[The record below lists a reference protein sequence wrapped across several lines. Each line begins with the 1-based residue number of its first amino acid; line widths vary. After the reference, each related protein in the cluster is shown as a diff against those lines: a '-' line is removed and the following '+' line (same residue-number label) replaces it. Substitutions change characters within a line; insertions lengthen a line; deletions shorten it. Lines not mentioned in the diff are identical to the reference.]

1 MPSPDLVLRGREV
14 VCLDYPTFSVSSTQ
28 PARERVERGADLL
41 ARHRLEVRPF
51 AGFDDELRPRDSAEA
66 YAVQRALHEL
76 LAARGEQ
83 LAGWKIGCTT
93 PTMQAYLDIHE
104 PAAGRIRASTVLH
117 GAGTVPHASLCRPG
131 VECELA
137 VRLAHDLRPGSA
149 PHDRESVGEAIGSVM
164 AAIEIVDDRYADW
177 RALGAPTLTADDFFA
192 AGCVLGREDVPW
204 RDLDLG
210 HVSATM
216 RVNGAEIG
224 AGVGADILGD
234 PLAALVWLSNG
245 PARDSGLPA
254 GSIVML
260 GSLVQTHWVAPG
272 DVVTIEN
279 VPFGSVS
286 LSFI

>member
-1 MPSPDLVLRGREV
+1 MSDR
-14 VCLDYPTFSVSSTQ
+14 
-28 PARERVERGADLL
+28 AERAAELL
-41 ARHRLEVRPF
+41 ARHRLEARPF
-51 AGFDDELRPRDSAEA
+51 AGFPDELRPRDSDEA
-66 YAVQRALHEL
+66 YAVQHALQEL
-76 LAARGEQ
+76 LAARGER

-104 PAAGRIRASTVLH
+104 PAAGRIRASTVLRSS
-117 GAGTVPHASLCRPG
+117 GSVRHASLCRPG

-137 VRLAHDLRPGSA
+137 ALLAHDLRPRA
-149 PHDRESVGEAIGSVM
+149 TPHDRESVQEAIGSM
-164 AAIEIVDDRYADW
+164 LAAIEIVDDRYTDW
-177 RALGAPTLTADDFFA
+177 RALGAPTLTADDFFG
-192 AGCVLGREDVPW
+192 AGCVLGSEDVPW

-210 HVSATM
+210 RVSATM

-245 PARDSGLPA
+245 PARQTGLPA

-260 GSLVQTHWVAPG
+260 GSLVQTHWVDAG

-279 VPFGSVS
+279 EPFGSVS
-286 LSFI
+286 LEFS

>member
-1 MPSPDLVLRGREV
+1 MSDRAER
-14 VCLDYPTFSVSSTQ
+14 
-28 PARERVERGADLL
+28 ARELL
-41 ARHRLEVRPF
+41 ARHRLDVRPF
-51 AGFDDELRPRDSAEA
+51 AGFPDELRPRDSDEA
-66 YAVQRALHEL
+66 YAVQRALHEVF
-76 LAARGEQ
+76 GEV

-104 PAAGRIRASTVLH
+104 PAAGRIRASTVLQ
-117 GAGTVPHASLCRPG
+117 GPGSVRHASLCRPG

-137 VRLAHDLRPGSA
+137 VRLAHDLRPRA
-149 PHDRESVGEAIGSVM
+149 TPHDRESVQQAIGSVL

-177 RALGAPTLTADDFFA
+177 RALGAPTLTADDFFG
-192 AGCVLGREDVPW
+192 AGCVLGPDDVPW

-210 HVSATM
+210 RVSATM

-245 PARDSGLPA
+245 PARETGLPA

-260 GSLVQTHWVAPG
+260 GSLVQTHWVDAG

-286 LSFI
+286 LEFS